1 MSAACGAAA
10 AAYYC
15 LHNSERRRR
24 EEEEEY
30 RRRHPIIKYRVKV
43 DILKYRPEKTAHIY
57 QCGEYQNYMYSRMVP
72 STGYIKDWVIRFYHP
87 GIIIQYPR
95 PDTARDPVSAVSFY
109 QIQDHRASRN
119 TQQAHFCPFSRPDGP
134 HWRSYNGLP

>member
-30 RRRHPIIKYRVKV
+30 RHRHPIIKYRVKV
-43 DILKYRPEKTAHIY
+43 DILGYGTWTIDFDT
-57 QCGEYQNYMYSRMVP
+57 SREFKNWRKNVFNL
-72 STGYIKDWVIRFYHP
+72 KDNMIGFDLYEVEN
-87 GIIIQYPR
+87 GIETKMDLADI
-95 PDTARDPVSAVSFY
+95 
-109 QIQDHRASRN
+109 
-119 TQQAHFCPFSRPDGP
+119 
-134 HWRSYNGLP
+134 

>member
-24 EEEEEY
+24 EYEEEY

-43 DILKYRPEKTAHIY
+43 DIL
-57 QCGEYQNYMYSRMVP
+57 NYGTWIIDFDTSREFKNWRKNVFNLNDNMIGFDLYKVEN
-72 STGYIKDWVIRFYHP
+72 
-87 GIIIQYPR
+87 GIETKMDLADI
-95 PDTARDPVSAVSFY
+95 
-109 QIQDHRASRN
+109 
-119 TQQAHFCPFSRPDGP
+119 
-134 HWRSYNGLP
+134 

>member
-1 MSAACGAAA
+1 MSAACGAAAAA

-43 DILKYRPEKTAHIY
+43 DIL
-57 QCGEYQNYMYSRMVP
+57 NYGTWTIDFGTSREFKNWRKNVFNLNDNMIGFDLYEVEN
-72 STGYIKDWVIRFYHP
+72 
-87 GIIIQYPR
+87 GIETKMDLADI
-95 PDTARDPVSAVSFY
+95 
-109 QIQDHRASRN
+109 
-119 TQQAHFCPFSRPDGP
+119 
-134 HWRSYNGLP
+134 

>member
-30 RRRHPIIKYRVKV
+30 RHRHPIIKYRVKV
-43 DILKYRPEKTAHIY
+43 DIL
-57 QCGEYQNYMYSRMVP
+57 NYGTWTIDFDTSREF
-72 STGYIKDWVIRFYHP
+72 K
-87 GIIIQYPR
+87 
-95 PDTARDPVSAVSFY
+95 
-109 QIQDHRASRN
+109 N
-119 TQQAHFCPFSRPDGP
+119 
-134 HWRSYNGLP
+134 

>member
-43 DILKYRPEKTAHIY
+43 DILN
-57 QCGEYQNYMYSRMVP
+57 CGI
-72 STGYIKDWVIRFYHP
+72 STIDF
-87 GIIIQYPR
+87 
-95 PDTARDPVSAVSFY
+95 DTFLEFKR
-109 QIQDHRASRN
+109 
-119 TQQAHFCPFSRPDGP
+119 
-134 HWRSYNGLP
+134 WRKNVFNFNDNMIGFELYKVENRIETKMDLADI